1 MTKKNKLLIF
11 GENQEDDNNENG
23 WEDRSSGEESDYEE
37 TIQEVVDFMI
47 QEVRKSFGKDRLI
60 NRIKELLTNNAAGIL
75 EVSDTDLRIKYRA
88 QQMELA
94 RCKTELQN
102 CLRDLEQCRKELPV
116 DSVVVAKE
124 EVSPGFVSSTSILQ
138 QELESCRQ
146 ELEECRKLLQE
157 RSSVVQGIPIDN
169 DKIHIKLD
177 KCTVKLRA
185 TEEALRKCREE
196 LNNYKINEEFF
207 TPPQGPEPVQ
217 VPQGADIPDGQLIE
231 PVPVVDEKIE
241 VEIGPVIFEQ
251 FSEEDRIYNL
261 CEKDKTQKTIS
272 DLILALTNS
281 ITQFL
286 QNNYE
291 EGDKV
296 LDFICRNKEK
306 PFLYFYS
313 WSLALNIMYNKI
325 PEEIKQGFRETVL
338 TKYLELASFLYSSE
352 GNCIKIKQFAL
363 PKIQPKSIVN
373 FQHIFGEDEE
383 FRECDERSKKTY
395 GEKAA
400 QVLNHLADVDI
411 NNLQVNLKTKPFL
424 YYFTF
429 QWWLLTSAGYYKHAN
444 RKDEYEL
451 LETLIRIEY
460 QEYCRFVFGT
470 ACGGIDKF
478 RNLIPVTFL
487 PVVAG
492 GAVNVVDLARGVYKF
507 RFPMWHAREIKQIS
521 DGSVTALVESERQK
535 GDVSHLVTRLSNL
548 PGFLKNVCLEKCG
561 DRWIKSEM
569 YIKEIDVINN
579 GV

>member
-75 EVSDTDLRIKYRA
+75 EVSDTDLRIKYRT
-88 QQMELA
+88 QQLELA

-124 EVSPGFVSSTSILQ
+124 EVSPGFVRSTSILQ

-157 RSSVVQGIPIDN
+157 RSSVV
-169 DKIHIKLD
+169 
-177 KCTVKLRA
+177 
-185 TEEALRKCREE
+185 
-196 LNNYKINEEFF
+196 
-207 TPPQGPEPVQ
+207 QGPEPVQ

-261 CEKDKTQKTIS
+261 CDKDRTQKTIS

-281 ITQFL
+281 ITQLF
-286 QNNYE
+286 QNNS

-313 WSLALNIMYNKI
+313 WSLALNILYNNI

-352 GNCIKIKQFAL
+352 GNFIKIKQFAL

-429 QWWLLTSAGYYKHAN
+429 QWWLLTSAGYYKHLN
-444 RKDEYEL
+444 KKDEYEL

-460 QEYCRFVFGT
+460 QEYCRFVFET
-470 ACGGIDKF
+470 TCGGNDKF

-487 PVVAG
+487 TVVAG